1 MEKDE
6 ELEDIIKVKRVEIN
20 ECMYVVVNK
29 AMYNRTYAN
38 HFIFKHSTA

>member
-20 ECMYVVVNK
+20 ECMYVNK
-29 AMYNRTYAN
+29 AMYNKTYAN